1 MTCPRFWEPAAASPN
16 SCPARGPG
24 WAGRK
29 VACLPRV
36 LSRRSLVAA
45 LAAILALGLAA
56 CGSDYGALK
65 PSLALTPTGDC
76 KSDGTAAA
84 AATVV
89 AGDANAPEVATGYA
103 PKKLVHAKTY
113 MAITNHPLSTKI
125 ACEVLKR
132 GGTAADAAVAAQ
144 MALNL
149 VEPQSSGI
157 GGGAFILYYDAK
169 TRRVIAYDG
178 RETAPAAAEQNDLRW
193 LSATNHAAPAPDPM
207 RSGRSIGTPGV
218 LRALEL
224 LHAEQGR
231 LPWHDLFTPA
241 IRLARNGFAVSPRM
255 AASIAEPA
263 ALARI
268 RRDPEMAAYFLD
280 ADGQPRRANALIT
293 NPALAHTFTVLAEK
307 GADAFYQDG
316 PIARAI
322 VAKIGARFDG
332 GTTPGRTSL
341 RDLAAYRARKRPAVC
356 ADYRSYVVCGM
367 PPPSSGGI
375 AVAQTLGI
383 LANFDLARY
392 APAQIDGNGG
402 KPSVLGVHLV
412 AEAEHLAYADRD
424 KYVADTDF
432 VPLPGG
438 GWRGMLDHDYLRR
451 RAALIN
457 TRKAMALPASAGQLG
472 RLPLAA
478 PQTAEHG
485 TSQISLLDRYG
496 NVVSMT
502 TTIEAALGSYH
513 MTQGFLLNNQLTD
526 FNAAPTVNG
535 RLVANRLQAGKRP
548 RSSMA
553 PTLVFRKNADGTRG
567 DFVLAT
573 GSPGGASII
582 QYVVKTLVGIL
593 DWNMDAQQAVSM
605 IDFGGNNRVTM
616 IGGEHPNLDLSVPAH
631 GHVGDNDQLVR
642 GLRSLGHRVNLA
654 AQASGLSAIVKS
666 AAGDGIGLTGG
677 VDPRREGVVLGDTY
691 LAGAGR

>member
-1 MTCPRFWEPAAASPN
+1 MNRLHSSQLAPANPDSRPACSLEWGGRAAACRPRFLSPRFL
-16 SCPARGPG
+16 A
-24 WAGRK
+24 
-29 VACLPRV
+29 
-36 LSRRSLVAA
+36 AA
-45 LAAILALGLAA
+45 LAAILAVGLTA
-56 CGSDYGALK
+56 CSSNLDALE
-65 PSLALTPTGDC
+65 PSLAPTPVGGC
-76 KSDGTAAA
+76 ELDGMAAVA
-84 AATVV
+84 TATV
-89 AGDANAPEVATGYA
+89 ATDANAPEMATGYA

-178 RETAPAAAEQNDLRW
+178 RETAPAAAEENDLRW
-193 LSATNHAAPAPDPM
+193 RSATDHTAPAPDPM
-207 RSGRSIGTPGV
+207 RSGRAIGTPGV

-231 LPWHDLFTPA
+231 LPWHDLFAPA

-255 AASIAEPA
+255 AASIAAPA

-280 ADGQPRRANALIT
+280 ADGQPRRAGTLIT
-293 NPALAHTFTVLAEK
+293 NPALAHTFTVLAER

-383 LANFDLARY
+383 LANFDLAHH

-402 KPSVLGVHLV
+402 RPSVLGVHLV
-412 AEAEHLAYADRD
+412 VEAEHLAYADRD

-438 GWRGMLDHDYLRR
+438 GWRAMLDHDYLRR

-457 TRKAMALPASAGQLG
+457 PREAMALPAPAGQLG

-496 NVVSMT
+496 NAVSMT
-502 TTIEAALGSYH
+502 TTIEAAFGSYH
-513 MTQGFLLNNQLTD
+513 MTRGFLLNNQLTD
-526 FNAAPTVNG
+526 FSAAPTVNG
-535 RLVANRLQAGKRP
+535 ELVANRLQAGKRP

-553 PTLVFRKNADGTRG
+553 PTLVFRRKVDGSRG

-582 QYVVKTLVGIL
+582 QYVVKTLV
-593 DWNMDAQQAVSM
+593 
-605 IDFGGNNRVTM
+605 
-616 IGGEHPNLDLSVPAH
+616 EHPNLDLSVPAH
-631 GHVGDNDQLVR
+631 GQAGDNDPLVR
-642 GLRSLGHRVNLA
+642 GLRALGHRLNLA

-666 AAGDGIGLTGG
+666 AAGDGGGLTGG
-677 VDPRREGVVLGDTY
+677 VDPRREGVVLGDICQ
-691 LAGAGR
+691 AGAEWQQPTASRDHVWRCDSH